1 MTITAKWR
9 ENSGTS
15 VAECTCDRCG
25 AQAEIPSRFA
35 EPRKSENLP
44 GGKTNW
50 RVRSEGEV
58 IAKLR
63 KKGWSYAT
71 RSGLICPACVLSVA
85 ALEVAAELK
94 KPKPKLRTEPMA
106 QAPTPTETPAPL
118 RQPSREQRRQIMELL
133 TTCYDTQ
140 KERYSGTDT
149 DQTIADCI
157 GGGVLFG
164 WVAQVR
170 EEFFGPDGGNDE
182 LESILADIAA
192 QIDREQ
198 ARTASLKTLMEQ
210 AAPIFQASQATI
222 QELETIRS
230 RVLALKRAL
239 GAKGSRA

>member
-1 MTITAKWR
+1 MPIRADRDRTQQIAVCACDDCGTTSTMPAKHAR
-9 ENSGTS
+9 
-15 VAECTCDRCG
+15 
-25 AQAEIPSRFA
+25 
-35 EPRKSENLP
+35 P
-44 GGKTNW
+44 GGVLGHAGRPEMK
-50 RVRSEGEV
+50 VLSEGDV

-63 KKGWSYAT
+63 KQGWSYNKKGLLCPECAT
-71 RSGLICPACVLSVA
+71 AKASAKTTKPQAKESVIVNQLPKIDPPAV
-85 ALEVAAELK
+85 
-94 KPKPKLRTEPMA
+94 
-106 QAPTPTETPAPL
+106 
-118 RQPSREQRRQIMELL
+118 RQPTREQRRQIVDLL
-133 TTCYDTQ
+133 STCYDT
-140 KERYSGTDT
+140 KAERYVGKDT
-149 DQTIADCI
+149 DKTVADCI

-210 AAPIFQASQATI
+210 AAPIFQDSQATI

-230 RVLALKRAL
+230 RVLALKRSL